1 MASASHASSIGFG
14 GTTWNENGSRSS
26 NGPRFVAPMTTE
38 LMAFVHGR
46 GRSPRILTMVTLVEP
61 VEPVE
66 PAPSMNTYGPG
77 TIRGKRHSREEVI
90 VFT

>member
-1 MASASHASSIGFG
+1 
-14 GTTWNENGSRSS
+14 
-26 NGPRFVAPMTTE
+26 MTTE
-38 LMAFVHGR
+38 LMALVHGR

-77 TIRGKRHSREEVI
+77 TIRVLSTSPPSNVGNVTVTED
-90 VFT
+90 

>member
-1 MASASHASSIGFG
+1 
-14 GTTWNENGSRSS
+14 
-26 NGPRFVAPMTTE
+26 MTTE
-38 LMAFVHGR
+38 LMALVHGR

>member
-14 GTTWNENGSRSS
+14 GTTWNKNGSRSS
-26 NGPRFVAPMTTE
+26 NGPRFVAPMTTG

-46 GRSPRILTMVTLVEP
+46 ERSPRILTMVTLVEP
-61 VEPVE
+61 VEP
-66 PAPSMNTYGPG
+66 APSMNTYGPR